1 MDTIAKSVEELVTV
15 SELVERAR
23 TQLTS
28 ELFDY
33 IEGGSS
39 GEQTLRASLD
49 AFERWR
55 FAPRMLVGAG
65 RVRLETELFGRRM
78 RAPIFAAPFGYD
90 QAIHPEGH
98 AAVARACTDLG
109 LLHGVPEASS
119 TPAEAIAEA
128 GGSSPAGRMLQLGLA
143 GDESHILD
151 FADRA
156 AQAGYSGLLF
166 IDAPAR
172 AWRERMRRGRLGLPE
187 RFGRGNYG
195 PGLADPAVLDGLH
208 DPDRVR
214 WSFERLERL
223 APRLPLPWVLK
234 GVLSADEAKRAV
246 NAGAAGV
253 YVSTVGGRDLD
264 GLPPSLHCLPQ
275 VASAVNGAVPI
286 LFDSG
291 VRRGT
296 DIVKALALGA
306 SMVGVGRLPAFGLA
320 AGGYEGV
327 RRMFELLIAET
338 TVVFEHLGRTNPAEL
353 HTEELIGVG

>member
-1 MDTIAKSVEELVTV
+1 MEITARPAKDMVTT

-23 TQLTS
+23 TQLS
-28 ELFDY
+28 PEVFDY

-39 GEQTLRASLD
+39 GEQTLRAGLD
-49 AFERWR
+49 AFEHWR

-65 RVRLETELFGRRM
+65 RVRLDTELFARSM
-78 RAPIFAAPFGYD
+78 HAPIFAAPFGYD
-90 QAIHPEGH
+90 QAIHPDGH
-98 AAVARACTDLG
+98 AAVARACADLG

-119 TPAEAIAEA
+119 APAEAIADACGASRA
-128 GGSSPAGRMLQLGLA
+128 GQMLQLGLA
-143 GDESHILD
+143 GDEAHILR
-151 FADRA
+151 FAERA
-156 AQAGYSGLLF
+156 AAAGYTGLLF
-166 IDAPAR
+166 VDAPAR
-172 AWRERMRRGRLGLPE
+172 AWRERVRRGRLGLPE

-195 PGLADPAVLDGLH
+195 PGLADPAILDGLH

-214 WSFERLERL
+214 WNFERLERL

-264 GLPPSLHCLPQ
+264 GVPPSLHCLPE
-275 VASAVNGAVPI
+275 VSAAVNGAVPV

-306 SMVGVGRLPAFGLA
+306 SMVGLGRLTAFGLA
-320 AGGYEGV
+320 AAGYAGV

-338 TVVFEHLGRTNPAEL
+338 TVVLEHLGRTTPAEL
-353 HTEELIGVG
+353 HPGELVGLD